1 MNKDLLELYSDYLL
15 SSFSHTTATGLS
27 RMSAGEVSHDK
38 ISRFL
43 ASEEMDSRALWRL
56 VKPLAR
62 QVEGEDGVLII
73 DDTIEEK
80 PYTDESELVCWHYD
94 HSKGRS
100 VKGINLIS
108 ALYHVEGSEGEGSE
122 GEGSEGEGSE
132 GEGFEPGACVPVAC
146 ELVKKSEWIFDQKK
160 EKWRRRSPET
170 ENEAYR
176 RMLSACK
183 DNRLKFRYVLSDV
196 FYSASQNMSHIKEE
210 LKREFIMALKTNRK
224 VALSLED
231 KRKGAY
237 ERVGSLKLEPG
248 AVLEVH
254 LEQVRFPLFVLKQV
268 FTNGDGST
276 GVLYLASS
284 DPTLDHERM
293 TTIYHRGWKVE
304 EYHKSLKS
312 NASLAKSPTKTTR
325 TQSNHVF
332 CSIHAFVK
340 LERMRIATKLNH
352 FALRSR
358 LCLKAVQAAFQE
370 LQRLQLA
377 DDEPLR
383 A

>member
-1 MNKDLLELYSDYLL
+1 
-15 SSFSHTTATGLS
+15 
-27 RMSAGEVSHDK
+27 
-38 ISRFL
+38 
-43 ASEEMDSRALWRL
+43 
-56 VKPLAR
+56 
-62 QVEGEDGVLII
+62 
-73 DDTIEEK
+73 
-80 PYTDESELVCWHYD
+80 
-94 HSKGRS
+94 
-100 VKGINLIS
+100 
-108 ALYHVEGSEGEGSE
+108 
-122 GEGSEGEGSE
+122 
-132 GEGFEPGACVPVAC
+132 
-146 ELVKKSEWIFDQKK
+146 
-160 EKWRRRSPET
+160 
-170 ENEAYR
+170 
-176 RMLSACK
+176 
-183 DNRLKFRYVLSDV
+183 
-196 FYSASQNMSHIKEE
+196 
-210 LKREFIMALKTNRK
+210 

-237 ERVGSLKLEPG
+237 DERVGSLKLEPG

-254 LEQVRFPLFVLKQV
+254 LEQVRFPLFVLKEV
-268 FTNGDGST
+268 FTNEDGST

-293 TTIYHRGWKVE
+293 TTIYHRRWKVE

-325 TQSNHVF
+325 TQSNHIF

-377 DDEPLR
+377 DDEPMR

>member
-15 SSFSHTTATGLS
+15 SSFTHTTATGLS

-38 ISRFL
+38 ITRFL

-62 QVEGEDGVLII
+62 QVQGEDGVLII

-108 ALYHVEGSEGEGSE
+108 ALYHVEGAWRD
-122 GEGSEGEGSE
+122 
-132 GEGFEPGACVPVAC
+132 GFWREGACVPVAF

-170 ENEAYR
+170 KNEAYR

-196 FYSASQNMSHIKEE
+196 FYSASENMSHIKEE
-210 LKREFIMALKTNRK
+210 LKREFIMALKSNRK
-224 VALSLED
+224 VALWLED
-231 KRKGAY
+231 KQKGVY

-248 AVLEVH
+248 AVVEVH

-268 FTNGDGST
+268 FTNEDGST

-284 DPTLDHERM
+284 DPTLDYERM
-293 TTIYHRGWKVE
+293 STIYHRRWKVE

-325 TQSNHVF
+325 TQSNHIF

-340 LERMRIATKLNH
+340 LERMRMATKLNH

-358 LCLKAVQAAFQE
+358 LCVKAVQAACQE
-370 LQRLQLA
+370 LHRLQLA
-377 DDEPLR
+377 DDEPMS